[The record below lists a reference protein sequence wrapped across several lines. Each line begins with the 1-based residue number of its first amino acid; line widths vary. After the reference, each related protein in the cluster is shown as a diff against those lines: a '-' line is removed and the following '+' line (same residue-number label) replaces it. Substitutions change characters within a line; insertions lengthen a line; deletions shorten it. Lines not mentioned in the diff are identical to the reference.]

1 MAVELAKEASVLK
14 ILVETDCKSMVN
26 KLNSGDVD
34 RSVHSPVI
42 EDIKFRLQEFDD
54 YKVQFV
60 RRSAN
65 EVANYL
71 AKEGCKNK
79 MCAT

>member
-1 MAVELAKEASVLK
+1 
-14 ILVETDCKSMVN
+14 MVT
-26 KLNSGDVD
+26 KLNSGDID
-34 RSVHSPVI
+34 RPVHGRIV
-42 EDIKFRLQEFDD
+42 EDIKFRLQEFHD
-54 YKVQFV
+54 YKVRLV

-79 MCAT
+79 LCATWMGVPPVSIAEILGTDSAV